1 MKLPHS
7 LSFSLPPG
15 FRPTLLQKRIF
26 GEICFLFSLTWFG
39 LLSLLLVGRLLQ
51 LRELFLHQQVSIFDI
66 VSLFIFL
73 SPFFLFMLI
82 PVACLLSVFLVFLRL
97 SNDRELIALRAA
109 GVSLY
114 QILPA
119 PLLFSSMTLILAL
132 IIGLAG
138 ISWGFDHFRA
148 TAFELARSK
157 TQMVLQPGIF
167 HKDFPGLTLYA
178 KNVDA
183 NQRLR
188 QVFVED
194 QTRPDLTAV
203 IVAPIG
209 YVVTEPEEG
218 RILFALEHGRIY
230 RVQKSGIT
238 ELRFETY
245 LVRLDMD
252 KLLSGVS
259 IKDKRPIEM
268 SWAELRDWMT
278 MPEPT
283 RYRSEEFLRKI
294 PVEMH
299 KRWVVPVAC
308 IVLGMIAIPL
318 ALAFEGLKR
327 QYALILVMGFFFVF
341 YGMFTTGITIAELG
355 FMPAFLPLWGQ
366 MFLFGLAAALGIYF
380 AAREQ
385 GPRIGEWLVHL
396 GMKTFNR
403 AA

>member
-1 MKLPHS
+1 MKLPSS
-7 LSFSLPPG
+7 LPFSLP
-15 FRPTLLQKRIF
+15 FKVRLTLLQKRVF
-26 GEICFLFSLTWFG
+26 TEICFLFVLALSGLMSLF
-39 LLSLLLVGRLLQ
+39 LVGRLLQ
-51 LRELFLHQQVSIFDI
+51 LRELFVHQQVSILDI
-66 VSLFIFL
+66 VSLFVFL

-82 PVACLLSVFLVFLRL
+82 PVACLLSVFLVFLRM
-97 SNDRELIALRAA
+97 SNDRELIALKAA

-114 QILPA
+114 QMLPA
-119 PLLFSSMTLILAL
+119 PLLFSFLAL
-132 IIGLAG
+132 LFALGIGLSG

-148 TAFELARSK
+148 TALELARSK

-167 HKDFPGLTLYA
+167 HRDFPGLTIYA

-203 IVAPIG
+203 IVAPVG

-230 RVQKSGIT
+230 RIQKDAIT
-238 ELRFETY
+238 DLRFDSY
-245 LVRLDMD
+245 LVRLDLD
-252 KLLSGVS
+252 QLLSGVS
-259 IKDKRPIEM
+259 IKDKYPKEM
-268 SWAELRDWMT
+268 SWAELREWSN
-278 MPEPT
+278 MPAAAD
-283 RYRSEEFLRKI
+283 LRGEKFVNRI

-308 IVLGMIAIPL
+308 LVLGMLAIPL
-318 ALAFEGLKR
+318 ALAFEGLKQ

-355 FMPAFLPLWGQ
+355 LLPVFVPLWGQ
-366 MFLFGLAAALGIYF
+366 MLLFALVAALGIMF
-380 AAREQ
+380 SARER
-385 GPRIGEWLVHL
+385 GLRIGDWLARFR
-396 GMKTFNR
+396 GKTFSGTV
-403 AA
+403 